1 MTDPAAGSTPRT
13 CPNCNYPIPPGRR
26 TLCPNCHHPLI
37 FDEPDDRLEAMAN
50 TGLHKPTETS
60 SSTDTMIVPAVTAP
74 PAPEAAPGLVCK
86 SCGHVNPLTQMRCER
101 CATLLAEEP
110 DLPPAPP
117 KQPQAPAPPRRMRRL
132 VFLVVGALVL
142 ALVLG
147 FAAYFAMSRWPSGGP
162 EASPPV
168 SQPSSIATTAP
179 VKLRR
184 VEKKAIEAKA
194 SSTLP
199 PDIYTYDVTNTLD
212 GDPTTAWHS
221 NGNAVGA
228 FAKVTLTY
236 TFSSPIR
243 LRAIEIYNGYQR
255 STASFYRN
263 SRVRRLLIS
272 TDTSK
277 HRFELRDRR
286 GKQTKSFNF
295 GRTERVVLT
304 VEAVYRDTPTKTKY
318 KDCAIS
324 EVAFFSS

>member
-1 MTDPAAGSTPRT
+1 MTDSDAGSVPRN

-86 SCGHVNPLTQMRCER
+86 SCGHVNPLTQIRCER
-101 CATLLAEEP
+101 CATLLADEP
-110 DLPPAPP
+110 DLPPAT
-117 KQPQAPAPPRRMRRL
+117 QPLAPVPPRRTGRL

-142 ALVLG
+142 SLVLG
-147 FAAYFAMSRWPSGGP
+147 FAAYLAMRLPWASGGP
-162 EASPPV
+162 GASPSL
-168 SQPSSIATTAP
+168 SQTTSTAATAP

-184 VEKKAIEAKA
+184 VEKKVIKAKA
-194 SSTLP
+194 SSTHP
-199 PDIYTYDVTNTLD
+199 PDVFNYDVTNTLD
-212 GDPTTAWHS
+212 GNPTTAWHS
-221 NGNAVGA
+221 DGDVVGA
-228 FAKVTLTY
+228 FARVTVTY

-255 STASFYRN
+255 STGSFYNN
-263 SRVRRLLIS
+263 SRVRRLLVS
-272 TDTSK
+272 TNATK
-277 HRFELRDRR
+277 HRFNLRDKR
-286 GKQTKSFNF
+286 GKQTISFNF

-304 VEAVYRDTPTKTKY
+304 VEAVYRETKTKY

-324 EVAFFSS
+324 EVAFFRS